1 MVNYLTTEVLV
12 VGGGTGGT
20 AAAIQAARRGAQ
32 TVLVSEFS
40 WLGGMLTA
48 AGVSAPDGNE
58 LSAFHTGLWGAFLRS
73 LHQHQHG
80 GLNHAWV
87 SFFTY
92 EPRIGAA
99 IFADWVRSLPNLTW
113 IVGQTPQTVLRQ
125 GDRITGV
132 EFESVQVQAQIVLD
146 GTELGDLLALAA
158 VPYRWGW
165 ESQATFG
172 ELSAPLDPTAWQ
184 QRAPVQSPTWVIVM
198 QDGDEGAALPIIPP
212 SPLASKDEDFAGAWE
227 GYGLERFLSYGQLP
241 SAQHHAPYQRQL
253 MINWPQQ
260 GNDYGVDLDR
270 LVRSP
275 ESRRELFQAARYYA
289 QDFARFIQQQ
299 AGRRYGLAAQ
309 AFPLSPNSIGG
320 GAYALQPYLR
330 ESRRLVGLRT
340 VTEPDILPSNG
351 QMAALLSRDAA
362 GTVDAIALG
371 NYVNDHHYPGFR
383 LPLQSKA
390 MTWGGRWTGTPFTI
404 PYGSLVPA
412 AVDSLLVCE
421 KNISVSHIA
430 NGATRLQPVVL
441 GIGQAAGMAAA
452 LCIEQNCM
460 PRSLSVRSL
469 QEALLT
475 DPTAPAAVVPLLRLE
490 PHHPDWLQWQ
500 RHYLNHPEQYN
511 DAGDRPVASSPSSM
525 RSPGPSQFS
534 GELLPSF
541 DHTYPLRLY
550 YPPHLAGQ
558 VLQVVT
564 LRSRVDQELRQ
575 LPRPTM
581 VQVWGAFNPAGGW
594 IIAEDLTKS
603 TQLS

>member
-1 MVNYLTTEVLV
+1 MNYLTTEVLV

-20 AAAIQAARRGAQ
+20 TAAIQAARRGAQ

-73 LHQHQHG
+73 LQQHQPG

-113 IVGQTPQTVLRQ
+113 IVGQTPQRVLRQ

-146 GTELGDLLALAA
+146 GTELGDLLPLAE
-158 VPYRWGW
+158 VSYRWGW

-172 ELSAPLDPTAWQ
+172 EPSAPIDPTEWQ
-184 QRAPVQSPTWVIVM
+184 QRAPVQSPTWVVVM
-198 QDGDEGAALPIIPP
+198 QDGNEGADLPLIPP
-212 SPLASKDEDFAGAWE
+212 SPLASNDEAFAGAWE

-241 SAQHHAPYQRQL
+241 SAQHYAPDQRQL

-260 GNDYGVDLDR
+260 GNDYGVDLER
-270 LVRSP
+270 CVRSP

-299 AGRRYGLAAQ
+299 AGRRYGLAVQ
-309 AFPLSPNSIGG
+309 AFPLMPNSMGG

-330 ESRRLVGLRT
+330 ESRRVVGLQT
-340 VTEPDILPSNG
+340 ITEPDILPSHG
-351 QMAALLSRDAA
+351 QIAAPLSRDEA
-362 GTVDAIALG
+362 GHVEAIALG
-371 NYVNDHHYPGFR
+371 NYVNDHHYSGYT
-383 LPLQSKA
+383 LPLQPKA

-412 AVDSLLVCE
+412 AVEGLLVCE

-430 NGATRLQPVVL
+430 NGATRLQPVVM

-475 DPTAPAAVVPLLRLE
+475 DPTAPAAVVPLLRVE

-500 RHYLNHPEQYN
+500 RHYLDHPEQY
-511 DAGDRPVASSPSSM
+511 DGACDRLLAPFSPSV
-525 RSPGPSQFS
+525 RSPGSSRFG
-534 GELLPSF
+534 GELLPSS
-541 DHTYPLRLY
+541 DYTYPLRLCC
-550 YPPHLAGQ
+550 PPHLAGQ

-564 LRSRVDQELRQ
+564 LQGHVDQMLRQ
-575 LPRPTM
+575 LPRPAT
-581 VQVWGAFNPAGGW
+581 VQGWGAFNRAGGW
-594 IIAEDLTKS
+594 IIADDLTKS